1 MAAIGSGGH
10 LEEEMS
16 TPVDIE
22 EWQRHND
29 YERRFWGDCRN
40 TLGEQLKQEIYAKY
54 MGLYRQYPSR
64 WRWNFDL
71 KGKSV
76 VDIGGGPVSLLLRCS
91 NFSKAVVVD
100 PCPFPQW
107 VLERY
112 RLGMVEFVQQRA
124 EEYEPPQ
131 RFDEA
136 WIYNVLQHVQDPEK
150 VVRVARSAARK
161 LRVFEFIETPI
172 KEGHPHSF
180 TKEDLDAM
188 FGQEG
193 LAETFDDTQW
203 NFDWDQIY
211 FGVFWYD

>member
-1 MAAIGSGGH
+1 MSKAVS
-10 LEEEMS
+10 LEEWR
-16 TPVDIE
+16 I
-22 EWQRHND
+22 HNR
-29 YERRFWGDCRN
+29 YEQRFWGNCCN

-76 VDIGGGPVSLLLRCS
+76 LDIGGGPVSLLLRCS
-91 NFSKAVVVD
+91 NFSRAVVVD
-100 PCPFPQW
+100 PCPFPDW
-107 VLERY
+107 VADRY
-112 RLGMVEFVQQRA
+112 KMGKVELVRQQA
-124 EEYEPPQ
+124 EEYEPPI

-150 VVRVARSAARK
+150 VVAVARRAAWK

-172 KEGHPHSF
+172 KEGHPHTF
-180 TKEDLDAM
+180 TKADLDVM
-188 FGQEG
+188 LEQEG
-193 LAETFDDTQW
+193 LVEAFDDRQW
-203 NFDWDQIY
+203 NFDWNLIY